1 MLKYQESNINL
12 LHKYFNVI
20 VRETPDHN
28 TADDLKDANVVFAP
42 LGYMFDR
49 DRIKSCSKLKII
61 ASNTTGIPHID
72 HNSAIEYGVKIC
84 ALNDEQDFLDNVTPT
99 AEHTIG
105 LIISALRRIPAAH
118 KYCCEGNWNRRPW
131 GSPKMMSRM
140 SLGVIGYG
148 RLGRKVGSIAQAMGM
163 MVDYYDP
170 YVPGGTTELCD
181 LALKSDIISLHA
193 VSNDE
198 TKNLVD
204 REILSKLPQGAVV
217 VNTARGE
224 LLDTDALIDLLEE
237 GKLWAAALDTI
248 DGEYDKDFP
257 IKFKKSRLI
266 EYANNNN
273 NLILTPHIAGSTV
286 DAWYETERRVI
297 EKVCSEL
304 GILIK

>member
-1 MLKYQESNINL
+1 
-12 LHKYFNVI
+12 
-20 VRETPDHN
+20 
-28 TADDLKDANVVFAP
+28 
-42 LGYMFDR
+42 
-49 DRIKSCSKLKII
+49 
-61 ASNTTGIPHID
+61 
-72 HNSAIEYGVKIC
+72 
-84 ALNDEQDFLDNVTPT
+84 
-99 AEHTIG
+99 
-105 LIISALRRIPAAH
+105 
-118 KYCCEGNWNRRPW
+118 
-131 GSPKMMSRM
+131 
-140 SLGVIGYG
+140 
-148 RLGRKVGSIAQAMGM
+148 M
-163 MVDYYDP
+163 MVDYYAP